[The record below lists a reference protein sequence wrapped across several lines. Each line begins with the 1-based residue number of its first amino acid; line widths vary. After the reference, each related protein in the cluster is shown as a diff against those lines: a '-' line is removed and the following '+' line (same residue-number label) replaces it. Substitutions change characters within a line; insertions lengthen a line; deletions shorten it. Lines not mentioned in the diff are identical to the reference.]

1 MKIYTKTG
9 DSGETSLFGGR
20 RVSKSDLQVEAYGSI
35 DELQAF
41 LSLATLKIED
51 KKEQEFFITIA
62 KDLYKIMAILSG
74 AKNQLIDEQ
83 DAIKL
88 EKYSDDVENKLPKL
102 TEFIIPVG
110 TELSSLFNICR
121 TVCRRSERAVLRFF
135 NEPITN
141 YQLLISK
148 YLNRL
153 SDLLFIA
160 SRKHNTQK
168 ELIA

>member
-1 MKIYTKTG
+1 MSIYTKTG

-35 DELQAF
+35 DELQSF
-41 LSLATLKIED
+41 LSLATLKI
-51 KKEQEFFITIA
+51 KNKREQEFFITIA

-88 EKYSDDVENKLPKL
+88 EKYIDDVENKLPKL

-148 YLNRL
+148 
-153 SDLLFIA
+153 
-160 SRKHNTQK
+160 
-168 ELIA
+168 